1 MPTLKIELSDYLLK
15 KLRKKKEEDGY
26 GGRSW
31 TDWIRHIT
39 KGVIVNPT
47 PSDLIS
53 KGTREH
59 LAELWAENFIMNLP
73 EIIDWEGYP
82 ENKEEK
88 SIGLLPKFKDR
99 SALVVGAGPSIWKHN
114 HLQVIA
120 ESDYGG
126 VLFITD
132 RMLIPC
138 LKAGVT
144 PEKFPDY
151 FVVSVDGNR
160 EKILKFFDDPIVDK
174 YADGITALF
183 AATGAPTAVKRFKG
197 RKYFFLGMLDPFHE
211 MDSVTGFMNYMVK
224 LTAVSC
230 LAEGTL
236 IFTNPGIPKPI
247 ESIEVGDV
255 VYGIDENMRLVPARV
270 LRVFDN
276 GVKPV
281 YEVRTRRR
289 SIYATEDHLFLV
301 LRKPKTVYWRL
312 TEEGVK
318 IFEERRHELGL
329 TQKELASRV
338 GISEA
343 LYIYFK
349 KGRRR
354 LDEKTIRKIAGILG
368 LKNINRYLC
377 DRWVKVKWSNQY
389 FEWVP
394 LSNLREGDIIVTVGE
409 LPETRDVPK
418 IPKLTIKG
426 KTIPIS
432 EDFMRLLG
440 MFLGD
445 GYARKKGEIAFF
457 ITKDSELREK
467 YSTLIERVLGLKT
480 HQKDPRQIN
489 IYSAEFVKW
498 LEKVGFKFKA
508 LEKEIPEFIFK
519 LPKNLKLA
527 FISGFLDADGSVS
540 KESTVIFESPNKKL
554 IEQLRMLCISI
565 GLRTSN
571 IYTRT
576 KDVSIFNGYRTYH
589 YKNRR
594 LWRFDLS
601 GRNMR
606 ELLSPL
612 KEEFIRRLGRKAK
625 LDFSLDAL
633 KLGVKI
639 DPKLVLD
646 RVWSIRYIGERHVYD
661 LTVEGIHNYVA
672 NGIIVHNCLGN
683 TGSAAIVIAHYLGC
697 KPIILC
703 GMTLGYLPETPLE
716 ETAYYQ
722 TLKKSGLS
730 EEQILQFFYRGYNP
744 LFDREYVM
752 DAVFKHY
759 RDSLV
764 DAIEQHGIEVVNAS
778 EEGSIHGAGIKG
790 MTLKEALRRYKK

>member
-1 MPTLKIELSDYLLK
+1 MPTLKIQLSDYLYK
-15 KLRKKKEEDGY
+15 KLLKKKEEDGY
-26 GGRSW
+26 GGKSW
-31 TDWIRHIT
+31 VDWIRHIT

-73 EIIDWEGYP
+73 EIIDWDRYP
-82 ENKEEK
+82 ECKEEK

-138 LKAGVT
+138 LKAEIT

-224 LTAVSC
+224 LTAVS
-230 LAEGTL
+230 
-236 IFTNPGIPKPI
+236 
-247 ESIEVGDV
+247 
-255 VYGIDENMRLVPARV
+255 
-270 LRVFDN
+270 
-276 GVKPV
+276 
-281 YEVRTRRR
+281 
-289 SIYATEDHLFLV
+289 
-301 LRKPKTVYWRL
+301 
-312 TEEGVK
+312 
-318 IFEERRHELGL
+318 
-329 TQKELASRV
+329 
-338 GISEA
+338 
-343 LYIYFK
+343 
-349 KGRRR
+349 
-354 LDEKTIRKIAGILG
+354 
-368 LKNINRYLC
+368 
-377 DRWVKVKWSNQY
+377 
-389 FEWVP
+389 
-394 LSNLREGDIIVTVGE
+394 
-409 LPETRDVPK
+409 
-418 IPKLTIKG
+418 
-426 KTIPIS
+426 
-432 EDFMRLLG
+432 
-440 MFLGD
+440 
-445 GYARKKGEIAFF
+445 
-457 ITKDSELREK
+457 
-467 YSTLIERVLGLKT
+467 
-480 HQKDPRQIN
+480 
-489 IYSAEFVKW
+489 
-498 LEKVGFKFKA
+498 
-508 LEKEIPEFIFK
+508 
-519 LPKNLKLA
+519 
-527 FISGFLDADGSVS
+527 
-540 KESTVIFESPNKKL
+540 
-554 IEQLRMLCISI
+554 
-565 GLRTSN
+565 
-571 IYTRT
+571 
-576 KDVSIFNGYRTYH
+576 
-589 YKNRR
+589 
-594 LWRFDLS
+594 
-601 GRNMR
+601 
-606 ELLSPL
+606 
-612 KEEFIRRLGRKAK
+612 
-625 LDFSLDAL
+625 
-633 KLGVKI
+633 
-639 DPKLVLD
+639 
-646 RVWSIRYIGERHVYD
+646 
-661 LTVEGIHNYVA
+661 
-672 NGIIVHNCLGN
+672 CLGN

-764 DAIEQHGIEVVNAS
+764 DAIEQHGIEVVNAT